1 MLSTTTSKNIL
12 SMTFRQVVLELLWN
26 YQLIVFRPGTE
37 RNMKDLEKP
46 REVCHCS
53 LFVKFLQLELDI
65 CISFL

>member
-1 MLSTTTSKNIL
+1 MLSTTNSKNIL

-26 YQLIVFRPGTE
+26 YQLVVFRPGTE
-37 RNMKDLEKP
+37 RTMKDLETP

-53 LFVKFLQLELDI
+53 LFVKFLQLELDV